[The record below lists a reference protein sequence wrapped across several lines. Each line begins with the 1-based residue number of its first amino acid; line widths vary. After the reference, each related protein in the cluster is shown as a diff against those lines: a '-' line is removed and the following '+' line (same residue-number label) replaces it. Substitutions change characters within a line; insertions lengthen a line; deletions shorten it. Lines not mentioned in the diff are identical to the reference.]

1 MDWPGLKSTAAEYVR
16 KYRYVALL
24 LLAGLLLMTLPE
36 KQEPVPAAEQPQRS
50 ADSCLEEQLEEIL
63 KEISGAGKVRLLL
76 TEEAGSENI
85 YQTDESAEQ
94 SHLDTVIVMNSQREE
109 LGLIRQ
115 VIAPRYRGA
124 VVVCQ
129 GGDRPEVRLAVV
141 NAVKSVTGLS
151 SDRITVL
158 KMK

>member
-1 MDWPGLKSTAAEYVR
+1 MDWESGKRKLTGYLT
-16 KYRYVALL
+16 KYRYFMMI
-24 LLAGLLLMTLPE
+24 LLAGITILLLPSGAE
-36 KQEPVPAAEQPQRS
+36 EAPAPPAAAQTP
-50 ADSCLEEQLEEIL
+50 ADVQKQLEEIL

-85 YQTDESAEQ
+85 YQTDEGAEQ

>member
-1 MDWPGLKSTAAEYVR
+1 MDWESGKRKLTGYLT
-16 KYRYVALL
+16 KYRYFMMI
-24 LLAGLLLMTLPE
+24 LLAGITILLLPSGAE
-36 KQEPVPAAEQPQRS
+36 EAPAPPAAAQTP
-50 ADSCLEEQLEEIL
+50 ADLQKQLEEIL

-76 TEEAGSENI
+76 TEEAGSETI
-85 YQTDESAEQ
+85 YQTDEGAEQ
-94 SHLDTVIVMNSQREE
+94 SELDTVIVMNSQREE

>member
-1 MDWPGLKSTAAEYVR
+1 MDWESGKRKLTGYLT
-16 KYRYVALL
+16 KYRYFMMI
-24 LLAGLLLMTLPE
+24 LLAGITILLLPSGAE
-36 KQEPVPAAEQPQRS
+36 EAPAPPAAAQTP
-50 ADSCLEEQLEEIL
+50 ADLQKQLEEIL

-85 YQTDESAEQ
+85 YQTDEGAEQ

>member
-1 MDWPGLKSTAAEYVR
+1 MDWESGKRKLTGYLT
-16 KYRYVALL
+16 KYRYFMMI
-24 LLAGLLLMTLPE
+24 LLAGITILLLPSGAE
-36 KQEPVPAAEQPQRS
+36 EAPAPPAAAEIP
-50 ADSCLEEQLEEIL
+50 ADLQKQLEEIL

>member
-1 MDWPGLKSTAAEYVR
+1 MDWESGKRKLTGYLT
-16 KYRYVALL
+16 KYRYFMMI
-24 LLAGLLLMTLPE
+24 LLAGITILLLPSGAE
-36 KQEPVPAAEQPQRS
+36 EAPAPPAAAQTP
-50 ADSCLEEQLEEIL
+50 ADLQKQLEEIL

-109 LGLIRQ
+109 QGLVRQ

>member
-1 MDWPGLKSTAAEYVR
+1 MDWESGKRKLNGYLT
-16 KYRYVALL
+16 KYRYFMMI
-24 LLAGLLLMTLPE
+24 LLAGIAILLLPT
-36 KQEPVPAAEQPQRS
+36 KQEESPVLPAAAETQ
-50 ADSCLEEQLEEIL
+50 ADFQKQLEDIL
-63 KEISGAGKVRLLL
+63 KEISGVGKVRLLL

-85 YQTDESAEQ
+85 YQTDENDNQ
-94 SHLDTVIVMNSQREE
+94 SGLDTVIVMNSQREE
-109 LGLIRQ
+109 QGLIRQ
-115 VIAPRYRGA
+115 VIPPRYRGA

-151 SDRITVL
+151 SNCITVL

>member
-1 MDWPGLKSTAAEYVR
+1 MNLSPLQIARYQYQPKLPGMLRNGISEISEM
-16 KYRYVALL
+16 L
-24 LLAGLLLMTLPE
+24 GLPE
-36 KQEPVPAAEQPQRS
+36 GTISSRLSRARKK
-50 ADSCLEEQLEEIL
+50 LEEIL

-85 YQTDESAEQ
+85 YQTDEGAEQ

-129 GGDRPEVRLAVV
+129 GGDRAEVRLAVV

>member
-1 MDWPGLKSTAAEYVR
+1 MDWESGKRKLTGYLT
-16 KYRYVALL
+16 KYRYFMMI
-24 LLAGLLLMTLPE
+24 LLAGITILLLPSGAE
-36 KQEPVPAAEQPQRS
+36 EAPAPPAAAQTP
-50 ADSCLEEQLEEIL
+50 ADLQKQLEEIL

-94 SHLDTVIVMNSQREE
+94 SELDTVIVMNSQREE
-109 LGLIRQ
+109 QGLVRQ